1 MRILA
6 TLSVLIAAGAC
17 APKAADPG
25 PVRPAAE
32 APVAAAP
39 TPAVPP
45 VRSANDYPAT
55 RRDDVVER
63 LHGTEVVDPYR
74 WLEDPSVPEVAAWMT
89 AQDDYARAHLAAL
102 DGRDAIAKRLAEVM
116 YFDAISAPIHRSG
129 RYFYTRKHK
138 DKEKRVVYWKA
149 GEAGAEKP
157 LLDPNTWSAD
167 NSSGLKAWAVSWD
180 GKYVAYTVSEH
191 NADETS
197 LRVLEVATG
206 KQLPDAIEHTRFG
219 GISWAPDNR
228 SFYYDYTPPAS
239 DKIPEAE
246 RNAHTEFRL
255 HKLGRDP
262 AADPVVH
269 GPTGNPSWF
278 LNGQISED
286 GHWLF
291 AAISHGASGS
301 TDWYFQDLRK
311 PRPTWTPLIEGVD
324 AASNVEDYKDRFY
337 VTTNDGAPRFRVMV
351 VDPAKPARA
360 NWRELVAE
368 TDATLQ
374 DAAVIGGQLV
384 LSYLRNAASEL
395 EVHGLDGVLVRK
407 IDLPP
412 LGSVRGLIGRA
423 GEDTAYFGY
432 SSFTEPNIIFR
443 TSIRTGKVTEW
454 ARITLPIDT
463 GKFTAEQV
471 RYPSKDGTQVTM
483 FLIHAKDAAK
493 TGKVP
498 TLLTGYGGF
507 RSSSTPGF
515 SSINAVWLEMGGM
528 VAIPNL
534 RGGGE
539 YGEDWHKAGMLGHK
553 QTVFDDFIAA
563 ASYLAS
569 SGWTSADQLAIH
581 GGSNGGLLMGAAAVQ
596 APEKF
601 KAIVC
606 FVPLLDMVRYHKFG
620 LGKAWISEYGTA
632 DEPADFKYLHAYSPY
647 HHVAAG
653 APYPAFL
660 MMSSDHDDRVDP
672 MHARKFTA
680 ALQAASSAPVWLRIE
695 RNAGHGGADV
705 VKQQVEEWA
714 DALAFI
720 AHALGHAPGHAPGR

>member
-6 TLSVLIAAGAC
+6 TLSVLVAAGAC

-39 TPAVPP
+39 SP
-45 VRSANDYPAT
+45 VRSALDYPAT
-55 RRDDVVER
+55 RRDDLVER
-63 LHGTEVVDPYR
+63 LHGTEVADPYR
-74 WLEDPSVPEVAAWMT
+74 WLEDPSKPEVAAWMA

-102 DGRDAIAKRLAEVM
+102 AGRDAIAKRLGEVM
-116 YFDAISAPIHRSG
+116 YYDAIGAPIHRSG

-138 DKEKRVVYWKA
+138 DKEKRVVYWKT
-149 GEAGAEKP
+149 GEAGAEKL
-157 LLDPNTWSAD
+157 LLDPNAWSSD
-167 NSSGLKAWAVSWD
+167 NSSGLKVWAASWD

-197 LRVLEVATG
+197 LHVLEVATG
-206 KQLPDAIEHTRFG
+206 KQLPDVIEHTRFG
-219 GISWAPDNR
+219 VISWTPDSR

-239 DKIPEAE
+239 DKILEAE
-246 RNAHTEFRL
+246 RMGHMEIRF

-262 AADPVVH
+262 ASDPVAH
-269 GPTGNPSWF
+269 APTGNPSWF

-291 AAISHGASGS
+291 AAISHGASGGV
-301 TDWYFQDLRK
+301 DWYFQDLRK
-311 PRPTWTPLIEGVD
+311 PRPVWTTLIEGVD
-324 AASNVEDYKDRFY
+324 AASDVKDYKDRFY

-360 NWRELVAE
+360 SWRELVAE

-374 DAAVIGGQLV
+374 DLQVVGGQLV
-384 LSYLRNAASEL
+384 LSYLRSAASEL
-395 EVHGLDGVLVRK
+395 EVHGLDGKLVRK

-412 LGSVRGLIGRA
+412 LGSVGEVIGRA
-423 GEDTAYFGY
+423 GEDTAYFAY
-432 SSFTEPNIIFR
+432 SSFTEPNVIYR

-483 FLIHAKDAAK
+483 FLIHAKGAAK
-493 TGKVP
+493 TGAVP

-507 RSSSTPGF
+507 RLPITPEF
-515 SSINAVWLEMGGM
+515 SSVYAVWLEMGGM
-528 VAIPNL
+528 VAIANL

-539 YGEDWHKAGMLGHK
+539 YGEEWHKAGMLAHK

-569 SGWTSADQLAIH
+569 SGWTSADKLAIH
-581 GGSNGGLLMGAAAVQ
+581 GGSNGGLLVGAAAVQ

-606 FVPLLDMVRYHKFG
+606 AVPLLDMVRYHKFG

-647 HHVAAG
+647 HHVAPG
-653 APYPAFL
+653 AHYPAFL
-660 MMSSDHDDRVDP
+660 MLSSDHDDRVDP

-720 AHALGHAPGHAPGR
+720 GHALGR